1 MRCGASF
8 GTSDRLQWRKPRLGN
23 SAVQNVMTM
32 CSHARIRRV
41 KMSVLRTFL
50 LRYRVMAFAVIA
62 LALAMKAIVPA
73 GYMVGSESKVL
84 TIRICDD
91 TQLSAAIHARD
102 IAIPMKGEPAG
113 KHSKAEGMCPYG
125 ALSFASLGGADPVLL
140 ALALLF
146 ILATGFAALAL
157 PAPRR
162 TTYLRPPLRGPPAR
176 A

>member
-1 MRCGASF
+1 
-8 GTSDRLQWRKPRLGN
+8 
-23 SAVQNVMTM
+23 
-32 CSHARIRRV
+32 
-41 KMSVLRTFL
+41 MSGLRTFL
-50 LRYRVMAFAVIA
+50 LRYRAMAFALMA

-73 GYMVGSESKVL
+73 GYMVGAESKVL

-91 TQLSAAIHARD
+91 AQLSAAAHNALNARD

-113 KHSKAEGMCPYG
+113 KHSKADGMCPYG
-125 ALSFASLGGADPVLL
+125 ALSFAGLAGADPIQL

-162 TTYLRPPLRGPPAR
+162 ISYLRPPLRGPPAL

>member
-1 MRCGASF
+1 M
-8 GTSDRLQWRKPRLGN
+8 TKPF
-23 SAVQNVMTM
+23 
-32 CSHARIRRV
+32 HARIGGPE
-41 KMSVLRTFL
+41 MSVLRRFL
-50 LRYRVMAFAVIA
+50 LRYRAMAFAVMV

-73 GYMVGSESKVL
+73 GYMVGAESKVL
-84 TIRICDD
+84 TIRICDE
-91 TQLSAAIHARD
+91 TQLSAAVHNALHARD

-113 KHSKAEGMCPYG
+113 KHSKADGMCPYG
-125 ALSFASLGGADPVLL
+125 ALSFAGLAGADPIQL

-162 TTYLRPPLRGPPAR
+162 IAHLRPPLRGPPAL